1 MRSLILAGLLLL
13 STSCLSAEDWPQ
25 WMGANRDNIWKER
38 GILEKFPAGGPK
50 VIWRAP
56 VTGGYAGPSVA
67 NGRVYVTDYVTSD
80 NVKVSNFDRKEFSGK
95 ERVLCLDEATGK
107 QIWKHEY
114 PVKYSISYPAGPRC
128 TPNVH
133 HGKVYTLGA
142 EGHLFCFD
150 AKTGNVLWSKH
161 FPKDYHTKTPL
172 WGYAAH
178 PLIDGNRLICVVGG
192 EGSHAVAFDINTG
205 KEIWKTITSSTQG
218 YAPPVIMEI
227 AGVRQL
233 ILFHPEAVASV
244 NPKTGKR
251 YWSEKY
257 SATNGSTIMT
267 PVRSGNLMYAGGF
280 SKKNILIE
288 LSQDRP
294 AAKTLWKDKPRA
306 AIAAI
311 NVQPFVVGKTVYGFD
326 QTGYLF
332 AMEMATGE
340 RIWQS
345 TEPINSKRPQG
356 SATAFIIKNG
366 DRFWMFNERGEL
378 LITKLSRKGYE
389 EIDRAKVIK
398 PTNTAFGREVVWS
411 PPAWANRKVFLRND
425 EECLCI
431 DLAK

>member
-1 MRSLILAGLLLL
+1 MRSLLLAGLMLL
-13 STSCLSAEDWPQ
+13 STVSLYAEDWPQ
-25 WMGANRDNIWKER
+25 WMGTNRDNIWKER
-38 GILEKFPAGGPK
+38 GIIEKFPAGGPK
-50 VIWRAP
+50 VIWNAP
-56 VTGGYAGPSVA
+56 VAGGYAGPSVA
-67 NGRVYVTDYVTSD
+67 NGRVYLTDYVTSD

-107 QIWKHEY
+107 QLWKHEY
-114 PVKYSISYPAGPRC
+114 SVKYSISYPAGPRC

-161 FPKDYHTKTPL
+161 FPKDYNTKTPL

-192 EGSHAVAFDINTG
+192 AGSHAVAFDINTG

-244 NPKTGKR
+244 NPETGKL

-267 PVRSGNLMYAGGF
+267 PVRSGNLLYTGGF

-288 LSQDRP
+288 LSQDQP

-345 TEPINSKRPQG
+345 TKPIGSKRPQS
-356 SATAFIIKNG
+356 SATAFIINNG

-378 LITKLSRKGYE
+378 LITKLSREGYE
-389 EIDRAKVIK
+389 EIDRVKVIK
-398 PTNTAFGREVVWS
+398 QTNTAFGRDVVWS
-411 PPAWANRKVFLRND
+411 PPAWANRKVYLRND

>member
-1 MRSLILAGLLLL
+1 MKLSLLSGMLILFTIPLY
-13 STSCLSAEDWPQ
+13 AEDWPQ
-25 WMGANRDNIWKER
+25 WMGADRDNIWKEK
-38 GILEKFPAGGPK
+38 GIIEKFPPQGPK
-50 VIWRAP
+50 VIWKAA
-56 VTGGYAGPSVA
+56 VAGGYAGPSVA
-67 NGRVYVTDYVTSD
+67 NGRVFLTDYVTSD

-107 QIWKHEY
+107 LLWKHEY
-114 PVKYSISYPAGPRC
+114 FVKYSISYPAGPRC

-133 HGKVYTLGA
+133 RGKVYTLGA

-150 AKTGNVLWSKH
+150 AKSGKVLWSKH
-161 FPKDYHTKTPL
+161 FPEDYETKTPL

-178 PLIDGNRLICVVGG
+178 PLIDGNRLICIVGG
-192 EGSHAVAFDINTG
+192 KGSHAVAFDIDTG
-205 KEIWKTITSSTQG
+205 KEIWRTITTSTQG

-244 NPKTGKR
+244 NPQTGR
-251 YWSEKY
+251 VYWSEKY

-267 PVRSGNLMYAGGF
+267 PVRSGNLLYAGGF

-288 LSQDRP
+288 LSEERP

-311 NVQPFVVGKTVYGFD
+311 NVQPFVIGQTVYGFD
-326 QTGYLF
+326 QNGYLY
-332 AMEMATGE
+332 AMEMASGE

-345 TEPINSKRPQG
+345 TEPIDSKRPLS

-366 DRFWMFNERGEL
+366 DRFWLFNERGEL
-378 LITKLSRKGYE
+378 LIAKLSRKGYE
-389 EIDRAKVIK
+389 EIDRVKVIK
-398 PTNTAFGREVVWS
+398 QTNTAFGRDVVWS

>member
-1 MRSLILAGLLLL
+1 MRSLLLAGLLLL
-13 STSCLSAEDWPQ
+13 STASLYAEDWPQ
-25 WMGANRDNIWKER
+25 WMGADRDNIWKER

-50 VIWRAP
+50 VIWKVP
-56 VTGGYAGPSVA
+56 VAGGYAGPSVA
-67 NGRVYVTDYVTSD
+67 NGRVYLTDYVTSD

-107 QIWKHEY
+107 QLWKHEY

-150 AKTGNVLWSKH
+150 AKTGNVSWSKH

-192 EGSHAVAFDINTG
+192 AGSHAVAFDINTG

-218 YAPPVIMEI
+218 YAPPAIMEI

-233 ILFHPEAVASV
+233 ILFYPEAVTSV
-244 NPKTGKR
+244 NPKTGKL

-267 PVRSGNLMYAGGF
+267 PVRSGNLLYAGGF

-288 LSQDRP
+288 LSEDRP
-294 AAKTLWKDKPRA
+294 AAKTLWKDIPRA
-306 AIAAI
+306 GIAAI

-345 TEPINSKRPQG
+345 TKPIDSKRPQG

-366 DRFWMFNERGEL
+366 DRFWMFNELGEL

-398 PTNTAFGREVVWS
+398 QTNTAFGRDVVWS